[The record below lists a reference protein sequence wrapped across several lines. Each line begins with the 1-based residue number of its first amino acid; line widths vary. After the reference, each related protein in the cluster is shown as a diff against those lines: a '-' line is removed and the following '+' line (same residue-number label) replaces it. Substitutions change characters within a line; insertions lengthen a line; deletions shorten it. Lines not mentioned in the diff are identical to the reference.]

1 MAYSNDKKQIAKLEY
16 AFDKRLHIASDF
28 DLIIRLSR
36 FCYFDYVPE
45 VLCNYRIHQS
55 NTSSNKKK
63 ELSELSYILHKYNN
77 DQKIK
82 KFLEEIFSLQRLK
95 SKIFIKIY

>member
-1 MAYSNDKKQIAKLEY
+1 MIKKKQIAKLEY

-45 VLCNYRIHQS
+45 VLCNGEFIKVIPPQ
-55 NTSSNKKK
+55 
-63 ELSELSYILHKYNN
+63 
-77 DQKIK
+77 IK
-82 KFLEEIFSLQRLK
+82 KRVK
-95 SKIFIKIY
+95 

>member
-36 FCYFDYVPE
+36 FCYFDYVLKFYVIIEFIKVIP
-45 VLCNYRIHQS
+45 LQI
-55 NTSSNKKK
+55 KK

-82 KFLEEIFSLQRLK
+82 NF
-95 SKIFIKIY
+95 